1 MKKLLEMREYRVTAV
16 ANGRDALEEIERQT
30 FDLVLMDIHMPELD
44 GLEATAEIRRRE
56 QAGPHIPIV
65 AVTADAAAGLREHY
79 LAAGFTEYLSKPIK
93 PDALY
98 ALIESVVHRVAGRG

>member
-1 MKKLLEMREYRVTAV
+1 MRDYHVTAV
-16 ANGRDALEEIERQT
+16 SNGSEVLEEIGRQT
-30 FDLVLMDIHMPELD
+30 IDLVLMDIHMPGMD
-44 GLEATAEIRRRE
+44 GVEATAEIRRRE

-98 ALIESVVHRVAGRG
+98 ALIESVVHRVADRGSS